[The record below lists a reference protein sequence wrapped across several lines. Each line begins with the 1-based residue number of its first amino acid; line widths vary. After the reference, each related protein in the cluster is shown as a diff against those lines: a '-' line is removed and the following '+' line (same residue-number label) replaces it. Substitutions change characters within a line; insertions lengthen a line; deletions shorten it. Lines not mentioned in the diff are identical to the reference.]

1 MRWTWKRA
9 ARHKNKIS
17 TARDIT
23 TPIPDE
29 WSYSRRFLYMKPFN
43 TRKSVS
49 MNANFAFE
57 P

>member
-29 WSYSRRFLYMKPFN
+29 WSYSRPFLYMKLFN